1 MVILVFIYLSA
12 IVLVYYEDHNNG
24 VYSHFHTFMYMV
36 LLEYWYYED
45 DINIPGTLHMFIPF
59 F

>member
-1 MVILVFIYLSA
+1 MVIIVFIYLSA

-36 LLEYWYYED
+36 LLEY
-45 DINIPGTLHMFIPF
+45 
-59 F
+59 